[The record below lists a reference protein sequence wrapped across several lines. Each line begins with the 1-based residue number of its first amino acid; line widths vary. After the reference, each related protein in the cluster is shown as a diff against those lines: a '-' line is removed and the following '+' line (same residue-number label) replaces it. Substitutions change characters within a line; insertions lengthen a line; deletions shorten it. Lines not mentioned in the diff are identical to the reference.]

1 MLCTYVLRTSKTP
14 FLHALPRDSLHDTML
29 LSLLLYATANA
40 TNKGELVFTS
50 RVRIRTSRIGITLI
64 KFYNIGDLINTISNS
79 SKGSYLSTIHD
90 IPLRSKLA
98 LSASLRRVCIKA
110 LFWQTLLSL
119 ILRLLLH
126 RAIPYRPY
134 RRLQ

>member
-1 MLCTYVLRTSKTP
+1 MPQQTSLEKSGNDNMKIPEVAEEVRVRMYSILQKSRFSMLCHVTVS
-14 FLHALPRDSLHDTML
+14 HEIML

-40 TNKGELVFTS
+40 TNKRELVFTV
-50 RVRIRTSRIGITLI
+50 RVRIRTSRIGIILI

-110 LFWQTLLSL
+110 LF
-119 ILRLLLH
+119 
-126 RAIPYRPY
+126 
-134 RRLQ
+134 